1 LGTLE
6 SSGVL
11 WSSPEFPK
19 FNYFLLMLLK
29 LIIYTGIDTDK
40 YFIFYAIVLV

>member
-19 FNYFLLMLLK
+19 FNYFLLMHK
-29 LIIYTGIDTDK
+29 GHAGAGAAVPVDK
-40 YFIFYAIVLV
+40 FR